1 MYPKLVETKIRNI
14 VHTNLRYCHS
24 LKMKYYNFAY
34 NLLCLLC
41 ILGTLAVLL
50 YFKYKHKQDPV
61 AQDEKENTKRDYIL
75 YNLRKFQNMNNK
87 EIGTINS
94 Y

>member
-1 MYPKLVETKIRNI
+1 MYPKLVENKIKNI
-14 VHTNLRYCHS
+14 VHTNLKYCHS
-24 LKMKYYNFAY
+24 TKLKYYNLIY
-34 NLLCLLC
+34 NTVCLLFF
-41 ILGTLAVLL
+41 ILIIGSIL
-50 YFKYKHKQDPV
+50 YYKYKNKQNV
-61 AQDEKENTKRDYIL
+61 VCQEETENKKRDYIL

>member
-1 MYPKLVETKIRNI
+1 MYPKLVENRIKSI
-14 VHTNLRYCHS
+14 VHTNLRYCHN
-24 LKMKYYNFAY
+24 MRFKYYNLLY
-34 NLLCLLC
+34 NIFCLSL
-41 ILGTLAVLL
+41 IIVTIGVLL
-50 YFKYKHKQDPV
+50 YFKYKTKQDV
-61 AQDEKENTKRDYIL
+61 QGKKEKENMKRDYIL

>member
-1 MYPKLVETKIRNI
+1 MYPKLVEYKIRNI
-14 VHTNLRYCHS
+14 VNTNLRYCNNMK
-24 LKMKYYNFAY
+24 LKYYSFIY
-34 NLLCLLC
+34 NICCFLLIIFTIGL
-41 ILGTLAVLL
+41 IL
-50 YFKYKHKQDPV
+50 YFKYNNKKDISLQKI
-61 AQDEKENTKRDYIL
+61 KENQKRDYIL

>member
-1 MYPKLVETKIRNI
+1 MYPKLVEHKIKSI
-14 VHTNLRYCHS
+14 VNTNLRYCHNM
-24 LKMKYYNFAY
+24 KMKYYNFIY
-34 NLLCLLC
+34 NSCCFLL
-41 ILGTLAVLL
+41 IIFTIGVIL
-50 YFKYKHKQDPV
+50 YFKYKNKQDTSG
-61 AQDEKENTKRDYIL
+61 QKIKENQKRDYIL

>member
-1 MYPKLVETKIRNI
+1 MYPKLVENKIKNI
-14 VHTNLRYCHS
+14 MHTNLKYCHNMK
-24 LKMKYYNFAY
+24 LKYYNFIF
-34 NLLCLLC
+34 NIFCFLFIVLT
-41 ILGTLAVLL
+41 LGALL
-50 YFKYKHKQDPV
+50 YFKYKNKQDV
-61 AQDEKENTKRDYIL
+61 RTQQEKENKKRDYIL